1 MILDRRQFLT
11 TVSTAATSLAVSSVL
26 PAAEPS
32 KGSIMPSGIRYCF
45 NTSTVRGQ
53 ELSVLEQIDL
63 VAKAGYSGIEPWMR
77 DLVAYRNNG
86 GSLTDLKKRISDNGL
101 TVESAIG
108 FANWIVDDEVDR
120 RKGLET
126 AKHDMDLL
134 QEIGGIRIAAPPVGA
149 QNGPV
154 LDLFDVIDR
163 YKALLAVGDET
174 GVVPQLEVWGF
185 SQNLNRLG
193 HSVAVCVESNH
204 PKACLL
210 PDVYH
215 LFRGGSD
222 FGGLDLLSDDA
233 IQVFH
238 MNDYPAS
245 PPRAELN
252 DSDRVYP
259 GDGVAPLNDIL
270 HSIAGNGRNV
280 ALSLELFNPD
290 YWKQDAL
297 EVASTGLKKM
307 QDAVAAAGLA

>member
-53 ELSVLEQIDL
+53 EVSVLEQIDL

-126 AKHDMDLL
+126 AMHDMDLL

>member
-1 MILDRRQFLT
+1 
-11 TVSTAATSLAVSSVL
+11 
-26 PAAEPS
+26 
-32 KGSIMPSGIRYCF
+32 MPSGIRYCF